1 MCESASPYTCGRM
14 CAQAAGVL
22 PGDGEHFAI
31 LGEDSSDE
39 ESDSSDGTDGSDSV
53 QDESDGE

>member
-1 MCESASPYTCGRM
+1 M